1 MPARTRPSREVAP
14 ARTRAALR
22 TALALALLAAA
33 TAADARAQAPAS
45 DAPGAPAAFT
55 TFSAENGSPTTLQAQ
70 APLAGT
76 SADPGVPR
84 CLGPRSFARTSWAV
98 VPAADRSRVVRVSAL
113 TPSLE
118 PDEAPQLAAFV
129 QPAAGTQTREPQ
141 ACDEGA
147 GLLDR
152 SSAVELRVPAGR
164 AVLVQVGQPAAARAA
179 RAVLELQTT
188 DLPAA
193 ANPPGDRAGTAR
205 TLPLGRTRTV
215 PLAGAT
221 LTEEDP
227 AQPAC
232 PAGGTV
238 WRRVTIRRAG
248 TYRVLATGRTL
259 GTLTA
264 FVGSR
269 PRGAG
274 ARACVNRSRSD
285 RMRLRL
291 RLRAGNVL
299 WLRLGVDRSDAG
311 SARLRIGR

>member
-1 MPARTRPSREVAP
+1 MSSR
-14 ARTRAALR
+14 AL
-22 TALALALLAAA
+22 LLAAA
-33 TAADARAQAPAS
+33 AATLAAAPGSALAAAPAN
-45 DAPGAPAAFT
+45 DAPSAPAAFT
-55 TFSAENGSPTTLQAQ
+55 PFTAENGDPTTLTAE
-70 APLAGT
+70 APLKEAT
-76 SADPGVPR
+76 ADAGVPR
-84 CLGPRSFARTSWAV
+84 CFGPSSFARTSWAV
-98 VPAADRSRVVRVSAL
+98 VAKADTARTVRVSAL

-118 PDEAPQLAAFV
+118 PDEAAQLAAFV
-129 QPAAGTQTREPQ
+129 QPAEGAQTREPQ

-164 AVLVQVGQPAAARAA
+164 TVLIQVGQPAAAKATRAL
-179 RAVLELQTT
+179 LELETVSSAATT
-188 DLPAA
+188 S
-193 ANPPGDRAGTAR
+193 PPSDRAGDAR
-205 TLPLGRTRTV
+205 ALPLGRNRTI
-215 PLAGAT
+215 PLNGAT

-232 PAGGTV
+232 PAGATV
-238 WRRVTIRRAG
+238 WRKLAIRRVG
-248 TYRVLATGRTL
+248 TYRVLATGKTL

-291 RLRAGNVL
+291 KLRKGNVL
-299 WLRLGVDRSDAG
+299 WLRLGVDRADAG
-311 SARLRIGR
+311 TAKLLVRR

>member
-1 MPARTRPSREVAP
+1 MRPHR
-14 ARTRAALR
+14 LR
-22 TALALALLAAA
+22 TAAALLLLAAA
-33 TAADARAQAPAS
+33 TAADARAAAPAN
-45 DAPGAPAAFT
+45 DAPAAPAAFLPFT
-55 TFSAENGSPTTLQAQ
+55 AENGTPTTLTAD
-70 APLAGT
+70 APLQEAT
-76 SADPGVPR
+76 ADRGVPR
-84 CLGPRSFARTSWAV
+84 CLGRTSFARTSWAV
-98 VPAADRSRVVRVSAL
+98 VPKADSPRVVRVSAL
-113 TPSLE
+113 TPAME

-129 QPAAGTQTREPQ
+129 QPATGTQTREPQ

-152 SSAVELRVPAGR
+152 GAAVELRVPAGR
-164 AVLVQVGQPAAARAA
+164 AVLIQVGQPAAARAT
-179 RAVLELQTT
+179 RALLELQTS

-193 ANPPGDRAGTAR
+193 AAPPSDRAGTAR
-205 TLPLGRTRTV
+205 TLPLGRNRTI
-215 PLAGAT
+215 PLSGAT

-238 WRRVTIRRAG
+238 WRKVRIARTG

-269 PRGAG
+269 PRGEG

-285 RMRLRL
+285 RMRLTLKL
-291 RLRAGNVL
+291 RRGNVL
-299 WLRLGVDRSDAG
+299 WLRLGVDRTDAG
-311 SARLRIGR
+311 TAKLLVRR